1 MPKSQTPGTLKSKS
15 QKSAKVQTKPQR
27 PPTPE
32 EEENFRLKVE
42 VARALGL
49 WEKVEAHG
57 WGALTAAESGRIGGW
72 MTRVRF
78 RSKRQEEP
86 SERSPNA

>member
-1 MPKSQTPGTLKSKS
+1 MPKSRAPGKLMSKS
-15 QKSAKVQTKPQR
+15 QKSVEVEGKKSRQ
-27 PPTPE
+27 PTPK
-32 EEENFRLKVE
+32 EEENLRLKVE

-72 MTRVRF
+72 MTRMRF
-78 RSKRQEEP
+78 QSERREDT